1 VVPLKTSSAFAVRTE
16 EADAIDRP
24 LFRKKVLVIECPL
37 SPHYHV
43 HHPRRV
49 TSWIAASCC
58 WTSSP
63 IDADADANADATAFA
78 AAA

>member
-1 VVPLKTSSAFAVRTE
+1 LPFELKRQTRLTGLCLE
-16 EADAIDRP
+16 
-24 LFRKKVLVIECPL
+24 KKVLVIECPL